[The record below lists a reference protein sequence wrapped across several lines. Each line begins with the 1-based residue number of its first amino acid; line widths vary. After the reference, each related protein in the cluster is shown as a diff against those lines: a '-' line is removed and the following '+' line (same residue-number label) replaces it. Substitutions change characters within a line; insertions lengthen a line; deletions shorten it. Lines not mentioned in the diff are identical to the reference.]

1 MLPAGSRRGSRR
13 SPDSEPH
20 RTQPLT
26 AAPGFSAAAGG
37 ARPWPSRRTVR
48 VLWLTAFLAP
58 ALVLFAG
65 IMVYPVAAAMA
76 YSAYRW
82 DGIVRTGVAG
92 WDNFRRLLTQ
102 YPYSERMV
110 AAFWHN
116 VWTFALTMVVQNG
129 LGLVFAVL
137 LAGRTWGARVY
148 RAIFFMP
155 VVLSLV
161 IVGFL
166 WQLFLNPVWGVVNR
180 VLVAAGLGAL
190 ARPWLGDA
198 HTALA
203 TLILVNAW
211 RWVGFPTIVFLA
223 GIQGIPEDYLEA
235 ARLDGAGPAA
245 IFRRITIPLLA
256 PQVNII
262 VILTF
267 IGAFNWFELP
277 YVMQGVTGEP
287 YHATDVL
294 GLLFYRAAFGAIDT
308 GNPDVGIGSAI
319 AVLMFLLILATSGL
333 GALYLRRRE
342 VEV

>member
-1 MLPAGSRRGSRR
+1 MTGTG
-13 SPDSEPH
+13 
-20 RTQPLT
+20 T
-26 AAPGFSAAAGG
+26 GFV
-37 ARPWPSRRTVR
+37 PSRAPRRLSYRMVR
-48 VLWLTAFLAP
+48 ALWLVAFLAP
-58 ALVLFAG
+58 ALLLFTLFMAYPIAG
-65 IMVYPVAAAMA
+65 AMA
-76 YSAYRW
+76 YSLYRW
-82 DGIVRTGVAG
+82 DGIVRAG
-92 WDNFRRLLTQ
+92 FAGLANFQRLLTQ
-102 YPYSERMV
+102 YPYSQRML

-116 VWTFALTMVVQNG
+116 VLAFALTMVIQNG
-129 LGLVFAVL
+129 FGLLFALL

-166 WQLFLNPVWGVVNR
+166 WQLFLNPVWGIVNKLL
-180 VLVAAGLGAL
+180 VLAGLGAL
-190 ARPWLGDA
+190 ARPWLGDPQ
-198 HTALA
+198 TALI

-223 GIQGIPEDYLEA
+223 GIQAIPDEYLEA
-235 ARLDGAGPAA
+235 ARLDGAGAGA
-245 IFRRITIPLLA
+245 IFRRITLPLLA

-287 YHATDVL
+287 AHATDVL
-294 GLLFYRAAFGAIDT
+294 GLLFYRSAFGAVDT

-319 AVLMFLLILATSGL
+319 AVVMFTLILLTSSL
-333 GALYLRRRE
+333 GAVYLRRRE